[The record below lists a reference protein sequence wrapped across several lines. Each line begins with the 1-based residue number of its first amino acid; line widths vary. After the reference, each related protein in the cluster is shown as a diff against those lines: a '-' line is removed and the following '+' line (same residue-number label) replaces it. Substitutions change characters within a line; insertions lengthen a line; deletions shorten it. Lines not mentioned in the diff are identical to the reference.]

1 MSTYKALIGKYV
13 KSYSSDPSASYADG
27 EIWYN
32 TSSNTFKIGLQVGA
46 WASGNNVNT
55 ARRYTNGGGTQTA
68 GLMVNGYST
77 GFSADT
83 EEYNGSSWTS
93 VTNAPFA
100 VYNSSG
106 GGTQTSFFM
115 TAGDLGPSVNTVTA
129 EYDGSNW
136 TTTNPNP
143 NAKNGGGGCGTQTAG
158 LYAGGQG
165 NTGTQ
170 TYNGSS
176 WTSTGHSLN
185 EGRKEVSQAMTGIT
199 TAAVIVGDQP
209 SSAVVEEYN
218 GSSWTSQ
225 TAVPTAGYA
234 RSSSGIQTSALYYGG
249 GSTGFGGTTAALY
262 DGSAWT
268 NVADLATP
276 RGGISS
282 GRNAST
288 SALAFAAGG
297 QTPGPSNSNKTEEWT
312 TAAAIKTVTTS

>member
-13 KSYSSDPSASYADG
+13 RSVSSDPTAAYADG

-46 WASGNNVNT
+46 WASGGTVNT

-115 TAGDLGPSVNTVTA
+115 TGGDLGPSVNTVTA

-136 TTTNPNP
+136 TTTNNNP
-143 NAKNGGGGCGTQTAG
+143 NARNGGGGCGTQTAG

-185 EGRKEVSQAMTGIT
+185 EARKEVSQAMTGIT

-249 GSTGFGGTTAALY
+249 GSSGFGGTTAALY

-276 RGGISS
+276 RGGGAS
-282 GRNAST
+282 GKNAST
-288 SALAFAAGG
+288 SSLAFMAGG

-312 TAAAIKTVTTS
+312 NAAGIKTVTTS